1 MMRPR
6 RPASGALLGDAML
19 VGAALIW
26 GVNVSIIA
34 LMLRHVGPVALSVSR
49 MAAGA
54 LVLLALTRAA
64 GGSLGISRRDVPLL
78 LAAGLLTL
86 VDQLAFTVALTTVN
100 PATAS
105 LLFAT
110 TPLMV
115 MLLSAALGW
124 TALSR
129 RHWSAAGLGLA
140 GVSTIVAYGQHISFH
155 NIVGDL
161 EVLGSALAAAAYTLV
176 LKPLS
181 RNYSAPRVLAYV
193 FAIAATGGACGGFG
207 QLTTQHWARVPASTW
222 AEFAGSVAMSTV
234 AANALYIAG
243 VKRLGPVRATM
254 YTNLEP
260 VFGVIAAGI
269 ILAVRLSLIE
279 LGGGLLIILS
289 LIVEPSRPAAAEPT

>member
-1 MMRPR
+1 
-6 RPASGALLGDAML
+6 ML

-34 LMLRHVGPVALSVSR
+34 LMLRHVAPVALSVSR
-49 MAAGA
+49 MAVGA
-54 LVLLALTRAA
+54 VVLLAVTRVAE
-64 GGSLGISRRDVPLL
+64 GSLRISRRDLPLL

-86 VDQLAFTVALTTVN
+86 VDQLAFTLALTTIS

-124 TALSR
+124 TALSA

-140 GVSTIVAYGQHISFH
+140 GVSMIVAYGQHISFH
-155 NIVGDL
+155 HILGDL

-181 RNYSAPRVLAYV
+181 ASYSAPRVLAYV
-193 FAIAATGGACGGFG
+193 FAIAAVGGVFVGFG
-207 QLTTQHWARVPASTW
+207 QLTTQHWASVPAPTW
-222 AEFAGSVAMSTV
+222 AEFGASVIMSTV

-260 VFGVIAAGI
+260 VFGVIAAWI
-269 ILAVRLSLIE
+269 LLAVRLSPIE